1 MISNVVKEYFLGFQ
15 EMYIKVTISKILDTD
30 MVKCFGLMAVITKDY
45 GIEAY
50 NTARAK
56 CVYREKYQKE
66 EFLKII
72 YT

>member
-1 MISNVVKEYFLGFQ
+1 
-15 EMYIKVTISKILDTD
+15 
-30 MVKCFGLMAVITKDY
+30 MAVITKDY

-56 CVYREKYQKE
+56 CVYREKYPKE